1 MFRRNKIGKKLTGV
15 RFKFKRCPPPRQIML
30 RFMIFFLL
38 KAVTFMYDHQWH
50 DNMCYD
56 VKSGCIDCPS
66 TIEIATYGITGI
78 GRAETLCD
86 SVIVRG
92 GVLKCCCIYS
102 EVPILLLLSFLFF
115 LEDYT

>member
-1 MFRRNKIGKKLTGV
+1 MP
-15 RFKFKRCPPPRQIML
+15 PPPRQIML

-38 KAVTFMYDHQWH
+38 KAVNFMYDHQWH

-56 VKSGCIDCPS
+56 VKSGCIDWPT

>member
-1 MFRRNKIGKKLTGV
+1 
-15 RFKFKRCPPPRQIML
+15 
-30 RFMIFFLL
+30 
-38 KAVTFMYDHQWH
+38 MYDHQWH

-92 GVLKCCCIYS
+92 GC
-102 EVPILLLLSFLFF
+102 
-115 LEDYT
+115 